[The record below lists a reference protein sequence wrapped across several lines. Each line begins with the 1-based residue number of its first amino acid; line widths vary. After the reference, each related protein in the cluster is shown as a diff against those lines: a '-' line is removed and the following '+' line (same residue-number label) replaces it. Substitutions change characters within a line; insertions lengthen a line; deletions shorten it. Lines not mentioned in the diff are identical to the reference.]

1 VLAGPLSSTQFP
13 SCPSVSGGGGDG
25 GVFPGECAGVG
36 LLSRLARVPGPRGA
50 QGRRYGL
57 ATLLAIG
64 VCALSAAGHD
74 SPAAIAEWARRA
86 GDGVLARLGAPFDPF
101 NGCYKAPDEGT
112 LRELFARVDPV
123 ALSAAGFAYLRVLT
137 DVATESSAAD
147 SVGEREQR
155 RAAKAAG
162 GPDAISR
169 RRRVA
174 FAVDGKCLRGAY
186 RLDGSQ
192 VNVLSAVRH
201 HDAVTAASR
210 EIAAKTN
217 EIPEFPR
224 LLDQLSDADVAGS
237 VFTMDALHTQR
248 ETARYLVEDRCA
260 HYLVTVKNNQ
270 PTLAAQL
277 RALPWKQ
284 VPVLHRSAGRGHG
297 REEVRLVQVV
307 TVAGLLFP
315 HAAQVLRIV
324 RKRRKLGTKRFSSE
338 TVYAIT
344 DLTAGQ
350 ATAEEL
356 AGYARGHWTVENSAH
371 WIRDVVFGEDAS
383 RVRTGN
389 APTVLAVLRDIVRSA
404 LRKAGW
410 ANTAS
415 ARRAHTDPETALR
428 LHGIP

>member
-1 VLAGPLSSTQFP
+1 VLAGPLSSMEFP
-13 SCPSVSGGGGDG
+13 LCPSVAGGGGDG
-25 GVFPGECAGVG
+25 GISPGESTYLG
-36 LLSRLARVPGPRGA
+36 LLARLALVPDPRGA
-50 QGRRYGL
+50 QGRRYRL

-64 VCALSAAGHD
+64 VCAMSAAGHD

-86 GDGVLARLGAPFDPF
+86 GDTVLARLGAPFDPF
-101 NGCYKAPDEGT
+101 HGCYKAPHEGT
-112 LRELFARVDPV
+112 LRELYARVDPV
-123 ALSAAGFAYLRVLT
+123 ALSAAGFAYLRVLA
-137 DVATESSAAD
+137 DAAIESSAPD

-162 GPDAISR
+162 QADAVPR

-186 RLDGSQ
+186 RPDGSQ

-224 LLDQLSDADVAGS
+224 LLDQLPDADVTGS

-248 ETARYLVEDRCA
+248 ESARYLVEDRRA

-284 VPVLHRSAGRGHG
+284 VPVLHRSDDRGHG

-315 HAAQVLRIV
+315 HASQVLRIV
-324 RKRRKLGTKRFSSE
+324 RRRRKLGAKHFSSE
-338 TVYAIT
+338 TVYAVT

-350 ATAEEL
+350 ASAAEL

-383 RVRTGN
+383 RVRTRN
-389 APTVLAVLRDIVRSA
+389 APAVLAALRDIVRST

-410 ANTAS
+410 VNTAS